1 MKVEFPNN
9 TKVVDLQAFAKRRN
23 QRLRAV
29 PSKPRPVPPMPPS
42 AA

>member
-1 MKVEFPNN
+1 MNIGFPKD
-9 TKVVDLQAFAKRRN
+9 TKVVDIRDFARAQKK
-23 QRLRAV
+23 RLRAV

>member
-1 MKVEFPNN
+1 MKIGFTRD
-9 TKVVDLQAFAKRRN
+9 TKVVDIRDFAQRQN

>member
-1 MKVEFPNN
+1 MNIGFPKD
-9 TKVVDLQAFAKRRN
+9 TKVVDIRDFARARK

-29 PSKPRPVPPMPPS
+29 PSKPRPPTPPS